1 MTVPAESGD
10 LRYRAVATRP
20 ARAAS
25 TIVVAVPLGEVDE
38 TLDRLLLVEALVI
51 LGVLLVLGVAAA
63 WLVRLGLRPLDRMGT
78 TAGIIARGDLSRR
91 VTPATPRTEVGRLGL
106 ALNAMLERLEEAF
119 AQRQASED
127 RLRRFLSDA
136 SHELRTPL
144 ASIRGYAELFRMG
157 AAREPADVEKAMRR
171 IEEEAARMGVL
182 VEDLLALARLDE
194 QREPVREPVD
204 VSAIARDAVDD
215 ARATAPDRRIDV
227 DAPSGAG
234 VLADPHQLRQVLANL
249 LRNAIVH
256 TPAGTPVE
264 VTVARAAD
272 NVVVQVRDHGP
283 GLPDGDPDALFE
295 RFWRSEGGRERGR
308 AGAGPRARHRR
319 RDRRRAPRPRAG
331 GERRGRR
338 RVLHGDAPSHPSG
351 GSQRTRTGSADA
363 VAMTPTN
370 QRLPNRRF
378 RRLLPAAVATA
389 ALATTFT
396 PLVAPPPPARAAEA
410 RPAPRDQG
418 GRAADHAARGP
429 RRREAGRHD
438 LTPCRGAERAR
449 GRAAPPRRHRAPPT
463 TRSCAR
469 CRRAAA
475 PRPSTSSP
483 RRRSSACGS
492 SGCAR
497 TPRRAGRCT
506 SAGSIARTAAG
517 RSTSA
522 ATPSPTPTTSCSRS
536 TGARRRRSRST
547 PRRSPTRAASPAAGG
562 STSRTGRCSAM
573 STRSSPRAATST

>member
-10 LRYRAVATRP
+10 LRYRAVATGLP
-20 ARAAS
+20 GGEQ
-25 TIVVAVPLGEVDE
+25 IVVAVPLGDVDE

-283 GLPDGDPDALFE
+283 GLPDGDADALFE

-308 AGAGPRARHRR
+308 AGAGLGLAIV
-319 RDRRRAPRPRAG
+319 AG
-331 GERRGRR
+331 IVAAHRGR
-338 RVLHGDAPSHPSG
+338 VQAENAADGGACFTVTLPATPQAAPSG
-351 GSQRTRTGSADA
+351 IA
-363 VAMTPTN
+363 
-370 QRLPNRRF
+370 
-378 RRLLPAAVATA
+378 PAA
-389 ALATTFT
+389 
-396 PLVAPPPPARAAEA
+396 
-410 RPAPRDQG
+410 
-418 GRAADHAARGP
+418 
-429 RRREAGRHD
+429 
-438 LTPCRGAERAR
+438 
-449 GRAAPPRRHRAPPT
+449 PT
-463 TRSCAR
+463 LWQ
-469 CRRAAA
+469 
-475 PRPSTSSP
+475 
-483 RRRSSACGS
+483 
-492 SGCAR
+492 
-497 TPRRAGRCT
+497 
-506 SAGSIARTAAG
+506 
-517 RSTSA
+517 
-522 ATPSPTPTTSCSRS
+522 
-536 TGARRRRSRST
+536 
-547 PRRSPTRAASPAAGG
+547 
-562 STSRTGRCSAM
+562 
-573 STRSSPRAATST
+573 